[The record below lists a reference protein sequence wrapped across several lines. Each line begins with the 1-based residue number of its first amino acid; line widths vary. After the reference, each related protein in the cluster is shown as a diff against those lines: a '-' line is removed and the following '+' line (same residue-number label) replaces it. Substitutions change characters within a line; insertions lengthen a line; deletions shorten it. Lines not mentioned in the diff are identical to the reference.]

1 MPDLHKMAAWEVQR
15 NILRQGHC
23 AADNKLAGIIQ
34 VNRMGVKHQRV
45 FFRCSSIC
53 FRSRLVASVLHWSGN
68 R

>member
-1 MPDLHKMAAWEVQR
+1 MPGLHKMAPWDVLGY
-15 NILRQGHC
+15 IFRQGHC

-34 VNRMGVKHQRV
+34 VNQMGVKRQRDFV
-45 FFRCSSIC
+45 RYWSNS